1 MSEPPSFLTVSQV
14 LQIHRRMVSEFGG
27 ASEVR
32 DHGLLEAAVM
42 MPAARY
48 CGRFL
53 HDGLPAMAAACL
65 FHICKSHAFVDGNK
79 RTALASAE
87 VFLMVNGMELLATN
101 AELVR
106 ITRAVADGT
115 LSKAEV
121 VAFFRAH
128 ATPAV

>member
-1 MSEPPSFLTVSQV
+1 MNVSPTFLTVSQV
-14 LQIHRRMVSEFGG
+14 QQIHRRMVCEFGG

-32 DHGLLEAAVM
+32 NHGLLEAAVM
-42 MPAARY
+42 MPAAGY
-48 CGRFL
+48 GGRFL
-53 HDGLPAMAAACL
+53 HEDLPAMAAAYL

-87 VFLMVNGMELLATN
+87 VFLMLNGVELLATN

-106 ITRAVADGT
+106 ITRAVAEGT

-121 VAFFRAH
+121 VAFCRAH
-128 ATPAV
+128 DAPAV